1 MKKLLLVFGLAICG
15 TFFSYGQNFEI
26 GGQVGYGISNVY
38 TDDDSADSKGVF
50 HIGAVAQYNFNED
63 WSLVGELLYDQKGY
77 SYTDGTD
84 GEESIN
90 YLSVPVMAKYNF
102 GSSTKFYL
110 QAGLYGAFLL
120 SAEGEFEGRDVDTK
134 DAYESTDFGV
144 AFGLGV
150 EFPIQENLKLFV
162 DLVANSGFSNIAAE
176 SDFDITNGATK
187 AGVGLRY
194 SLN

>member
-1 MKKLLLVFGLAICG
+1 MKKFLLIAAIAVCG
-15 TFFSYGQNFEI
+15 MFSASAQSFEI
-26 GGQVGYGISNVY
+26 GGQVGYGIANIY
-38 TDDDSADSKGVF
+38 LEDESADSKGVF
-50 HIGAVAQYNFNED
+50 HIGAVGQYNFNEK

-77 SYTDGTD
+77 DYTDGTD
-84 GEESIN
+84 GSESIN

-102 GSSTKFYL
+102 GSSTRFYL

-120 SAEGEFEGRDVDTK
+120 SAEGELGDEEIDTK

-150 EFPIQENLKLFV
+150 EFPLQENLKLFV
-162 DLVANSGFSNIAAE
+162 DLVVNSGFTNIAADSE
-176 SDFDITNGATK
+176 YDITNGATK

-194 SLN
+194 SFN